1 VLPTGCPGD
10 ERMPTVEETQQQC
23 RLALSEPAFAA
34 IATALHRRGT
44 GLDQCVTHVSGV
56 TERLETVLPLSA
68 IKADLERDGLDLADA
83 RFERCVLTAAALRS
97 MERLDQV
104 PVSESVK
111 ALCCDLYVKLPQRRP
126 RLDLMHHSFVEL
138 SKVATFRRFPAGQF
152 DWETS
157 GLPRSWLP
165 KIRPIGALCRT
176 LHLIATRMRRFGPAF
191 VIHTGVGG
199 KNYALLEREAERS
212 YFRMA
217 QSMALQPRMIGLIT
231 SSWLFSP
238 DTFAISPHLAWLNKV
253 FRENGAVLANMGP
266 ADPGCGVLHRSPERK
281 RAYDEGR
288 LKPTLG
294 LVIWPRD
301 EMLAWARTRPD
312 LEP

>member
-1 VLPTGCPGD
+1 
-10 ERMPTVEETQQQC
+10 MPTVEETQQQC
-23 RLALSEPAFAA
+23 RLALTESAFVA
-34 IATALHRRGT
+34 IASALDRRGT
-44 GLDQCVTHVSGV
+44 GLDRCVTYVSGV
-56 TERLETVLPLSA
+56 TGRPETVQPLA
-68 IKADLERDGLDLADA
+68 AMKADLERQGLDLANA
-83 RFERCVLTAAALRS
+83 LFERCVLTAAALRS
-97 MERLDQV
+97 IERLDQV

-111 ALCCDLYVKLPQRRP
+111 ALCCDLYAKLHQRRP

-138 SKVATFRRFPAGQF
+138 SKVATLRRFPAGQF
-152 DWETS
+152 DWEPS

-176 LHLIATRMRRFGPAF
+176 LHVIATRTRRFGPAF

-199 KNYALLEREAERS
+199 KNYMLLEREAERS
-212 YFRMA
+212 YYRMA

-231 SSWLFSP
+231 SSWLHSP

-253 FRENGAVLANMGP
+253 FRENGAVLATMGP

-312 LEP
+312 LEQ

>member
-1 VLPTGCPGD
+1 
-10 ERMPTVEETQQQC
+10 MPTVEETQQQC
-23 RLALSEPAFAA
+23 RLALREPAFGA
-34 IATALHRRGT
+34 IASALDRRGT
-44 GLDQCVTHVSGV
+44 GLDRCVTYVSGV
-56 TERLETVLPLSA
+56 TGQPETVQPLA
-68 IKADLERDGLDLADA
+68 VIKADLEREGLDLADA

-97 MERLDQV
+97 IERLDQV

-111 ALCCDLYVKLPQRRP
+111 ALCCDLYVKLPRRRP

-138 SKVATFRRFPAGQF
+138 AKCATLRRFPAGQF
-152 DWETS
+152 DWEPS

-176 LHLIATRMRRFGPAF
+176 LHLIATRLRRFGPAF
-191 VIHTGVGG
+191 FLHTGVGG
-199 KNYALLEREAERS
+199 KNYVLLEREAERS
-212 YFRMA
+212 YYRMA
-217 QSMALQPRMIGLIT
+217 LSMALQPRMIGLIT
-231 SSWLFSP
+231 ASWLNSP

-253 FRENGAVLANMGP
+253 YGENGAVLATIGP

-301 EMLAWARTRPD
+301 EMLAWARSRPD
-312 LEP
+312 LEQ